1 MEILDS
7 IVDLLQWIVIIY
19 LLILNKKYSN
29 CLLMSASVSQ

>member
-19 LLILNKKYSN
+19 LLILIKNILIVY
-29 CLLMSASVSQ
+29 